1 MPKLIV
7 LMAFDRDPETGEVR
21 PAFEPRECQS
31 EDQAIYRAKLA
42 STQHDAVIAWAREAS
57 PDVGDYGEPV
67 ELFRSGEVPD
77 MD

>member
-7 LMAFDRDPETGEVR
+7 LQAFDRDKTTGDLG
-21 PAFEPRECQS
+21 PAFEARECQS

-42 STQHDAVIAWAREAS
+42 AFQHAGVIAWSREAS

-67 ELFRSGEVPD
+67 ELFRAGEVSD
-77 MD
+77 ME